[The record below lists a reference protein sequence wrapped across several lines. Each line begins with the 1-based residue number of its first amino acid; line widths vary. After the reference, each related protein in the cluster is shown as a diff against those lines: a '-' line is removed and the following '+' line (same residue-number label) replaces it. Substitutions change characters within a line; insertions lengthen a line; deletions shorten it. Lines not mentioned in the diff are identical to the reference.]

1 MRGWISPRLGVQFEL
16 EGVDL
21 CLTRPNGQRFV
32 TYLGVA
38 QRAENAEQ
46 RAAAAESELARLR
59 ALLKQ
64 QGIDFS
70 G

>member
-1 MRGWISPRLGVQFEL
+1 MRGWTSPRLGVQFEL
-16 EGVDL
+16 DGVDL
-21 CLTRPNGQRFV
+21 CLTGPDGQRFA
-32 TYLGVA
+32 TYLEVA
-38 QRAENAEQ
+38 Q

-64 QGIDFS
+64 QGIDFA